1 MDYHEMSRPED
12 INYRKSGL
20 LLAVISAV
28 IYVLLAVRGKQHPAI
43 LVTAVVVAVS
53 AWCEA
58 WPLRIVIDLLIKI
71 GNVMHKFTNP
81 LMFGLIYIVA
91 AVPTALILKL
101 LGKDVLNLRYDRT
114 RSTYWITRPDGS
126 AWKDTFKNQY

>member
-1 MDYHEMSRPED
+1 MDYHEMSRTVD
-12 INYRKSGL
+12 INYRKSGW

-101 LGKDVLNLRYDRT
+101 LGKDVLNLRYGRT

>member
-1 MDYHEMSRPED
+1 MDYHEMSRTVD
-12 INYRKSGL
+12 INYRKSGW

-43 LVTAVVVAVS
+43 LVTAVVVALS

>member
-1 MDYHEMSRPED
+1 MDYHEMSRTVD

-81 LMFGLIYIVA
+81 LLFGLIYILA
-91 AVPTALILKL
+91 AIPTALVLKL
-101 LGKDVLNLRYDRT
+101 LGKDVLNLRYDSSRA
-114 RSTYWITRPDGS
+114 TYWIIRSGGD
-126 AWKDTFKNQY
+126 AWKNTFRNQF

>member
-1 MDYHEMSRPED
+1 MDYHEMSRTVD
-12 INYRKSGL
+12 INYRKSGW

>member
-1 MDYHEMSRPED
+1 MDYHEMSRTVD

>member
-1 MDYHEMSRPED
+1 MDYHEMSRTVD

-43 LVTAVVVAVS
+43 LVTAVVVALS

-101 LGKDVLNLRYDRT
+101 LGKDVLNLRDDRT

>member
-43 LVTAVVVAVS
+43 LVTAVVVALS

>member
-1 MDYHEMSRPED
+1 MDYHEMSRTVD

-43 LVTAVVVAVS
+43 LVTAVVVALS